1 MTKIG
6 APPRKRIL
14 PDLPI
19 FWQVLGM
26 ALMVLV
32 LSLAIN
38 ILIVLKAPSP
48 PPQGYTLTEAAQ
60 ALKTSQVKLKTGR
73 TLRAETVAETP
84 GFVSRQLAEPDRAH
98 PFENFLRERLA
109 KVLGVPATDVVV
121 DGRLK
126 SRNGF
131 GGPGPGPQRW
141 IAPGPD
147 GPQFKSPD
155 GLQYKRP
162 DGPQPRGPNEPPRN
176 FGPDGPRDDLRM
188 LGRDFRASELPES
201 LDTQVTFP
209 AFRAAWKQ
217 ADGKWRVLIPP
228 KPFIEP
234 WQRNLLFGFLLTALA
249 VTPLAFYMSRRLTRP
264 IRALAEG
271 ARTLGFDHDAA
282 PLKARG
288 PKEVRAA
295 THVLNDMQVRLKKQV
310 ESRTALI
317 AAIAHDLKTPLAR
330 LRLRIE
336 NLPEPTRDKISQ
348 DIAHMDSLI
357 NSALGFASAE
367 KMAQTLT
374 KLDLSSLIEI
384 LCEDNADIHNVTCG
398 DITENIT
405 VLGNDM
411 AIRRIVTNL
420 VENACRY
427 GDGCEVIL
435 SASGPQA
442 EVIIRD
448 HGPGMPSE
456 ALEAVFEPFY
466 RLETS
471 RNRDT
476 GGAGLGLSV
485 ARSLSQSM
493 NGSLRLENRYEGG
506 VLAGLDAVFS
516 LPRL

>member
-1 MTKIG
+1 MPDPTETPCKTS
-6 APPRKRIL
+6 RFF

-26 ALMVLV
+26 ALAVLI

-38 ILIVLKAPSP
+38 ALIVLKAPAP
-48 PPQGYTLTEAAQ
+48 PPQGYTLTEAAS
-60 ALKTSQVKLKTGR
+60 ALKTGQVKLKTGR
-73 TLRAETVAETP
+73 TLRTER
-84 GFVSRQLAEPDRAH
+84 VSEPPAFARRQDPELAH
-98 PFENFLRERLA
+98 PFEAFVRMRLA
-109 KVLGVPATDVVV
+109 KILGVPEADVFI
-121 DGRLK
+121 DGRP
-126 SRNGF
+126 SRGSF
-131 GGPGPGPQRW
+131 SGRPGQQRW
-141 IAPGPD
+141 IASGPERPQSPD
-147 GPQFKSPD
+147 GPQKN
-155 GLQYKRP
+155 RP
-162 DGPQPRGPNEPPRN
+162 EGPPERGA
-176 FGPDGPRDDLRM
+176 DGPRDNLRM
-188 LGRDFRASELPES
+188 IVRDFRFQDLPES
-201 LDTQVTFP
+201 LNTQVTFP

-217 ADGKWRVLIPP
+217 ADGTWRVLIPP
-228 KPFIEP
+228 RPFIEP
-234 WQRNLLFGFLLTALA
+234 WQVNLLIGFLLTALA
-249 VTPLAFYMSRRLTRP
+249 VTPLAFFMSRHLTRP

-271 ARTLGFDHDAA
+271 ARTLGFDADAA

-295 THVLNDMQVRLKKQV
+295 TEVLNDMQVRLKKQV

-336 NLPEPTRDKISQ
+336 TLPEPARDKINQ

-374 KLDLSSLIEI
+374 RLDLSSLIEI
-384 LCEDNADIHNVTCG
+384 VCEDNADIHEVSCG
-398 DITENIT
+398 DIDENIT

-420 VENACRY
+420 IENACRY

-435 SASGPQA
+435 RARENMA
-442 EVIIRD
+442 EVVIRD
-448 HGPGMPSE
+448 HGPGMPTE

-485 ARSLSQSM
+485 AQSLSLSM
-493 NGSLRLENRYEGG
+493 HGSLRLENRYEGG
-506 VLAGLDAVFS
+506 ILSGLDAIFT